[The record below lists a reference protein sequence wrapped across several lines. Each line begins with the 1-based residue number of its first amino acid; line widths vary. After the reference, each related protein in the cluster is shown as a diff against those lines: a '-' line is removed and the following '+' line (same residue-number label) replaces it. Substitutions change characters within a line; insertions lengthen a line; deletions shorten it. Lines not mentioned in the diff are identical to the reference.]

1 MEEVHRKDGRLL
13 SGLSDLKLEPRK
25 NLTKEGDFEER
36 RKIRKIGAIKDDD
49 EELIYYEPFTK
60 MFRKKKPQD
69 KKIISDCLM
78 SHFTFS
84 YLEESIREILL
95 DKFSFCKVD

>member
-60 MFRKKKPQD
+60 
-69 KKIISDCLM
+69 
-78 SHFTFS
+78 
-84 YLEESIREILL
+84 
-95 DKFSFCKVD
+95 VD